1 MSDYDRI
8 MITTRHAELDELARR
23 HQAYAEARREMA
35 RTRRSAPSRLWTGL
49 RGLRLGARRSLK
61 GRRSL
66 A

>member
-8 MITTRHAELDELARR
+8 MISTRHAELDELARR
-23 HQAYAEARREMA
+23 HQAYVEARHELA
-35 RTRRSAPSRLWTGL
+35 RARRHVPSRLWTAL
-49 RGLRLGARRSLK
+49 RGLRLGARRSLP